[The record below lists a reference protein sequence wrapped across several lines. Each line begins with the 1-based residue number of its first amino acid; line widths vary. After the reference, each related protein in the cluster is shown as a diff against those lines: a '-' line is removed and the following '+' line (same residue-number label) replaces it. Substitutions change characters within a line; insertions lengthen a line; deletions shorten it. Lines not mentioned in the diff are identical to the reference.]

1 MIDITSLSNES
12 LQILL
17 DAAAN
22 DNGYVDV
29 VTELISDGKS
39 VVEVSEVE
47 RETEKALLIYGQYHL
62 PRKGSFTGETVN
74 SFWIPK
80 SQIKETVMQDGTEIH
95 VLKPWIAHK
104 LSSEVKSAARR

>member
-1 MIDITSLSNES
+1 MIDITELSSDS
-12 LQILL
+12 LQLIL

-22 DNGYVDV
+22 DSGYVDV

-39 VVEVSEVE
+39 VVEVKEVE
-47 RETEKALLIYGQYHL
+47 RETEKAVRIYGQYHL
-62 PRKGSFTGETVN
+62 PKKGSFTGDTLN
-74 SFWIPK
+74 SFWLPK
-80 SQIKETVMQDGTEIH
+80 SQIKETVLQDGVTVH